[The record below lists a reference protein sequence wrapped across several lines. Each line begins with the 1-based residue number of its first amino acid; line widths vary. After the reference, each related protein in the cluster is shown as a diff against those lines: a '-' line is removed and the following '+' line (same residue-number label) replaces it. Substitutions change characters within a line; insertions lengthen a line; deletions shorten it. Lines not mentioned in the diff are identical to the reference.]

1 MTTWINRLLTSCE
14 LPGTCKMKYGYST
27 TGLSLSN
34 NHTIS
39 MQKGRQQER
48 YQHKYHPEEDPPG
61 SNLARVSLSV
71 SEMKVMVAPLLMA
84 DDCECSDSLLNKS
97 TLSILSFIREL
108 ASHQWNEISTF
119 VMETGSYSQ
128 VENPVFS
135 TYFQTFFFFQEDN
148 WREADVVLIYKQE
161 PGVVQTNVCDACCIQ
176 DWGISPAA
184 TSCVTLSQNRVLKSN
199 SCESQL
205 AITLTDL
212 VKHGQIM
219 AN

>member
-14 LPGTCKMKYGYST
+14 LPSTCKMKYGYST

-61 SNLARVSLSV
+61 SSSNLARVSLPV

-135 TYFQTFFFFQEDN
+135 TYFQTFFFS
-148 WREADVVLIYKQE
+148 RRYS
-161 PGVVQTNVCDACCIQ
+161 T
-176 DWGISPAA
+176 
-184 TSCVTLSQNRVLKSN
+184 
-199 SCESQL
+199 
-205 AITLTDL
+205 
-212 VKHGQIM
+212 
-219 AN
+219 